1 MHHGIVAATCSQSD
15 LLGELARHVAVFTV
29 GGYLDGPYDVQ
40 PFPPGGSGWMLAI
53 GELDG
58 RSFLLDTSL
67 VLSNSADMLLSMS
80 TRLGTVIGC
89 GSEAATGSAWLTVA
103 RQGLLDRFVYVSR
116 LAMREG
122 LSVGEPVSTEHY
134 IPLLEGG
141 LYPAMATL
149 GLDPRTWLAA
159 GPCYELAWD
168 GKQFPTDGRIAAL
181 QKDHYERY
189 GL

>member
-1 MHHGIVAATCSQSD
+1 
-15 LLGELARHVAVFTV
+15 
-29 GGYLDGPYDVQ
+29 
-40 PFPPGGSGWMLAI
+40 
-53 GELDG
+53 
-58 RSFLLDTSL
+58 
-67 VLSNSADMLLSMS
+67 MLLSMS
-80 TRLGTVIGC
+80 IRLGTVIGC
-89 GSEAATGSAWLTVA
+89 GSEPATGSAWLTVA

-122 LSVGEPVSTEHY
+122 LSVGEPLSTEHY

-141 LYPAMATL
+141 LYPAMAAL